1 MNNKECT
8 TMKFNIQAVKRE
20 NVKRERREKK
30 KDIKADNKKRS
41 RSVKKYHDN
50 FDF

>member
-1 MNNKECT
+1 
-8 TMKFNIQAVKRE
+8 MKINIQSVNRE
-20 NVKRERREKK
+20 NVKRDRRAKK
-30 KDIKADNKKRS
+30 KDIKSDNKKRS

>member
-1 MNNKECT
+1 
-8 TMKFNIQAVKRE
+8 MKINIQAVNRE
-20 NVKRERREKK
+20 NVKRDRRAKK
-30 KDIKADNKKRS
+30 KDIKADNKKQS

>member
-1 MNNKECT
+1 
-8 TMKFNIQAVKRE
+8 MKINIQAVNRE
-20 NVKRERREKK
+20 NVKRERRAKK
-30 KDIKADNKKRS
+30 KDIKPDNKKRS